1 MAQARA
7 AYEQSV
13 AAYRQ
18 TVLEAFQTTED
29 ALSSQASLASQV
41 ANTRKS
47 LSAATETGS
56 ILMNRYKAGMI
67 DYTNVSSSEATRLSS
82 EQSLLSLQSQELV
95 NSVELIKA
103 LGGGWK
109 GLDPSHKTV
118 YP

>member
-47 LSAATETGS
+47 LSAATETAS

-103 LGGGWK
+103 LGGGWN
-109 GLDPSHKTV
+109 GTGSFA
-118 YP
+118 